1 MHRRCAGAPDRLSAP
16 KRDPY
21 QIWRSYIDLP
31 PRMHPKRSRPSR
43 LSMPEVWQAEMRAD
57 ERLTIFLER
66 LKRVEGNIATE
77 EADQNRS

>member
-1 MHRRCAGAPDRLSAP
+1 
-16 KRDPY
+16 
-21 QIWRSYIDLP
+21 
-31 PRMHPKRSRPSR
+31 
-43 LSMPEVWQAEMRAD
+43 MPEVWQAEMRAD